1 MEIVDDW
8 EADADRMFSLRLDS
22 VTGQGA
28 VLGSPSE
35 ITITIL
41 EDGRLRPALDSV
53 FCKVEILNKVTKQ
66 REERQADEKEKK
78 KKHIWRKRRAR

>member
-1 MEIVDDW
+1 
-8 EADADRMFSLRLDS
+8 MFSLRLDS

-53 FCKVEILNKVTKQ
+53 FCKVEVLNKVTKQ
-66 REERQADEKEKK
+66 RKER
-78 KKHIWRKRRAR
+78 

>member
-1 MEIVDDW
+1 
-8 EADADRMFSLRLDS
+8 MFSLRLDS

-78 KKHIWRKRRAR
+78 KTYLAQTTGTLT